1 VNDSTLTASAVV
13 SFSRQMEERLAA
25 FYGELA
31 HRFEAH
37 ADSLH
42 DFARSCDKTGMQVV
56 RTYQE
61 TVSDALET
69 GYSFAGIFLD
79 AYRIEWELPEA
90 LTWDEAL
97 ETALA
102 LEAQAVAFYS
112 DVAEASRS
120 LLATIP
126 RAFKRAAR
134 THQQRQEALQ
144 RTM

>member
-1 VNDSTLTASAVV
+1 VNDSTLTASTVV

-25 FYGELA
+25 FYDELA
-31 HRFEAH
+31 QRFEERRTT
-37 ADSLH
+37 LH

-69 GYSFAGIFLD
+69 GYSFAGISLD
-79 AYRIEWELPEA
+79 DYRVEWELPEA
-90 LTWDEAL
+90 LTWNQAL
-97 ETALA
+97 EMALA
-102 LEAQAVAFYS
+102 LEGQAVAFYS
-112 DVAEASRS
+112 DIAEASRS

-134 THQQRQEALQ
+134 THQQRQEAL
-144 RTM
+144 RRPM

>member
-1 VNDSTLTASAVV
+1 M
-13 SFSRQMEERLAA
+13 SFSQQTEQRLAA
-25 FYGELA
+25 FYEELA
-31 HRFEAH
+31 QRFEERGET
-37 ADSLH
+37 LR

-69 GYSFAGIFLD
+69 GYSFAGISLE
-79 AYRIEWELPEA
+79 AYRVEWELPDA
-90 LTWDEAL
+90 LTWGEAL
-97 ETALA
+97 EMALA
-102 LEAQAVAFYS
+102 LEAKAVAFYG
-112 DVAEASRS
+112 DIAESSRS

-144 RTM
+144 RLQ